1 MPRAE
6 PKVAELMTSHI
17 GHTVVA
23 GVHYWQWFMTSAIRH
38 TVWRIGRLTAVETQT
53 SRYRICPT
61 TAIVGR

>member
-23 GVHYWQWFMTSAIRH
+23 GVHY
-38 TVWRIGRLTAVETQT
+38 AVETQT